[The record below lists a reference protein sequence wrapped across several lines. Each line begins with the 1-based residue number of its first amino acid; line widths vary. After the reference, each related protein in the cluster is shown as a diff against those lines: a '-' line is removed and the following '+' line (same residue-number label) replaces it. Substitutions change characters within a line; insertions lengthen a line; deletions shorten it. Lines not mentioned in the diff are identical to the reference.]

1 MPLLGLCTN
10 HTTTTYRIANA
21 GTSIHL
27 HEEALCASSL
37 LCDVLIKE
45 FT

>member
-10 HTTTTYRIANA
+10 HTTATHLIANA
-21 GTSIHL
+21 GTSISL

-37 LCDVLIKE
+37 PCDVLIKDSA
-45 FT
+45 